1 MLDDH
6 RKELDTCSAC
16 PSLFQSACPV
26 FQTEGNR
33 SVSPWGIMQALNRV
47 QKKDLPFTAEIA
59 ELSYHCLTC
68 RACTDQCEHGVEVP
82 AVLSEARIE
91 AVKQDV
97 APKSITGFLEK
108 FHRHNN
114 PFSKDL
120 LYRLK
125 EILPAKYFER
135 RTQVVYYATCT
146 TISKT
151 PEIIRDTFELFEKL
165 KIDFVGI
172 YADPIQCCGY
182 PLISAGAEYDFI
194 DLAEINYHSFKKHKL
209 IITGS
214 PACAHTLRKTYAK
227 YDLGLEN
234 RIVTINQFLKP
245 YLKNIN
251 YKLKKNVRT
260 KLMYHDPC
268 YLSRYLGEV
277 ELPREM
283 IAQISGYQ
291 PGEFLDNR
299 EHTGCSGQGGCYSIM
314 DKEASE
320 DITRHRLAEAAE
332 RKINTIVTQCPS
344 CVHKMRK
351 AGNKLVVKDLISYL
365 NDSIEGVVE

>member
-6 RKELDTCSAC
+6 QSKFETCSAC
-16 PSLFQSACPV
+16 PSLCQSACPV
-26 FQTEGNR
+26 FSAEGNR
-33 SVSPWGIMQALNRV
+33 TVSPWGLMQTLHQV
-47 QKKDLPFTAEIA
+47 QKKNLAFTPEIA
-59 ELSYHCLTC
+59 DLAYHCLTC
-68 RACTDQCEHGVEVP
+68 GACKEQCELNVD
-82 AVLSEARIE
+82 VLPILQDARIE
-91 AVKQDV
+91 AVKNEV
-97 APKSITGFLEK
+97 APKPITGFLEK

-125 EILPAKYFER
+125 EILPAKYFEK
-135 RTQVVYYATCT
+135 RTQVMYYATCT

-151 PEIIRDTFELFEKL
+151 PEIIRDTFSLFEKL

-182 PLISAGAEYDFI
+182 PLISAGAEADFI
-194 DLAEINYHSFKKHKL
+194 DLAEINYHSFKKYKL

-214 PACAHTLRKTYAK
+214 PACAYTLKKTYAK
-227 YDLGLEN
+227 YDMGLEN

-251 YKLKKNVRT
+251 YKLKKSVRT

-268 YLSRYLGEV
+268 YLSRHLGEV

-291 PGEFLDNR
+291 PVEFLDNR
-299 EHTGCSGQGGCYSIM
+299 EKAGCSGQGGCYSVIE
-314 DKEASE
+314 KETADS
-320 DITRHRLAEAAE
+320 ITVKRLAEAYE
-332 RKINTIVTQCPS
+332 KKIGTLVTQCPS
-344 CVHKMRK
+344 CVYKMRK
-351 AGNKLVVKDLISYL
+351 NSKKIVVKDLISYL
-365 NDSIEGVVE
+365 NDSIEGLVE